1 MSGSEKYIE
10 YLKLVVQ
17 LIDLR
22 TKIRDSKKEY
32 IEKTNLNNTFE
43 DRNKTEELAKK
54 NLESLEK
61 EIKDTNDKLSSFT
74 DEEIKEFE
82 NITLQN
88 GKKLKSY
95 EAEIIDEFSNM
106 IKDFENN
113 VTNKLTDKEKAK
125 WDKYRNI
132 SVLDVYSDN
141 LVSLLDNITKHKL
154 VINKK
159 EINKLNDI
167 YKSLIDEY
175 SKFFD
180 NEFKNDKQFFING
193 ISYLGYKRNM
203 SSIKSFLDNK
213 NG

>member
-1 MSGSEKYIE
+1 MSVSEKYIE
-10 YLKLVVQ
+10 YLTLCVK

-22 TKIRDSKKEY
+22 TKIRDGKKEY
-32 IEKTNLNNTFE
+32 IDRTNLNNTFE
-43 DRNKTEELAKK
+43 DRNKSEELAKK

-61 EIKDTNDKLSSFT
+61 EIKDMKDKLSFFT
-74 DEEIKEFE
+74 DEEIKEFAE
-82 NITLQN
+82 WQKI
-88 GKKLKSY
+88 KSY
-95 EAEIIDEFSNM
+95 DAEIIDEFSNM